1 MEDSRC
7 CPNSEWFIAHVLL
20 KDDFMETFPIFM
32 FPDQGKALN
41 ERDNHTDD
49 KVQSNAI
56 NP

>member
-1 MEDSRC
+1 MENSRC

-20 KDDFMETFPIFM
+20 KDDFIETFPIFM